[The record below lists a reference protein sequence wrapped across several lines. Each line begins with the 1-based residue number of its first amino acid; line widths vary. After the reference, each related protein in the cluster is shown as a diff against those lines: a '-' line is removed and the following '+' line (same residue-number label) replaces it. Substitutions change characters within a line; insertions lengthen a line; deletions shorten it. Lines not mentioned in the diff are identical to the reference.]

1 MRAAVICSNSIRRTA
16 STCLLGIEGKNMGD
30 NTCLYRKPHPCPY
43 RKPHPALK
51 YLRLEGS
58 SAILLD
64 RPAHPF
70 SMVCFT
76 FMALVSALFWLI
88 RSLIAPRTSLVR
100 ETANNARGLE
110 VGLLSLT
117 ESYRPRE
124 IRFLDLW
131 ELPGWR
137 AKVYGI
143 AHHSR
148 VMPDGAMAGHVR
160 AMALDRLSSLEINQ
174 HYGLAVII
182 IHMARETD
190 IVSITWW
197 TWENVLEQALFIGP
211 PGEPARLKDVTGQ
224 GSLRACGSFKSI
236 ISKVSPG

>member
-1 MRAAVICSNSIRRTA
+1 MWRC
-16 STCLLGIEGKNMGD
+16 
-30 NTCLYRKPHPCPY
+30 
-43 RKPHPALK
+43 
-51 YLRLEGS
+51 
-58 SAILLD
+58 
-64 RPAHPF
+64 
-70 SMVCFT
+70 
-76 FMALVSALFWLI
+76 
-88 RSLIAPRTSLVR
+88 

-224 GSLRACGSFKSI
+224 GLLACVWELQIHHFESLAWLRTVLSNPQGPDLDAYLSQRFRA
-236 ISKVSPG
+236 VV